1 MFFRILGESFLRNP
15 ARKWLEGAAL
25 ALGMA
30 ITTAAMLTALD
41 VSDRMAREFR
51 RLGANLVVTPKA
63 DTLPLVVAGT
73 DLRPVE
79 EGAYLHQ
86 DDLGKL
92 RMIFWRLNI
101 VGFSPFLEAPAELDR
116 GPNRFATRLI
126 GTWVAHSVAVPDG
139 TTFTTGV
146 LSTHPWWKLEGA
158 WFPDSPAAAARA
170 AEDARGAPGGS
181 KAAATPLD
189 AVFGASLA
197 SRAGIHE
204 GDVVL
209 LRAAGREVRLRASG
223 ILTTGGPEDQ
233 AIVAPL
239 AFVQDLTGHPGEY
252 RRLLVSALTTPE
264 DQFGQRDPDTLSPAE
279 YDRWF
284 CTPYIS
290 SIAFQIKQALPG
302 AEVRV
307 VRQVAETEGRVLGR
321 LSALFWLVS
330 LTALLAAA
338 LVIGS
343 ASATTV
349 LERRREIG
357 LMKAL
362 GAGRGRILSLFLAE
376 QVLLALAG
384 GFLGFLAGEGLGFL
398 VGKIVFGIPATGRL
412 VLLPVM
418 MALALAVTLAG
429 SLWPLGHV
437 ARLEA
442 APVLRGE

>member
-30 ITTAAMLTALD
+30 ITTAALVTSLD

-51 RLGANLVVTPKA
+51 RLGANLIVTPKS
-63 DTLPLVVAGT
+63 DTLPLEIGGT
-73 DLRPVE
+73 DYRPVE
-79 EGAYLHQ
+79 EGAYLRA
-86 DDLGKL
+86 DDIGKL
-92 RMIFWRLNI
+92 RTIFWRLNL
-101 VGFSPFLEAPAELDR
+101 VGFTPFLESPAELER
-116 GPNRFATRLI
+116 GQNRFATRLI
-126 GTWVAHSVAVPDG
+126 GTWVDHAVVVPDG
-139 TTFTTGV
+139 TTFSTGV
-146 LSTHPWWKLEGA
+146 RATHPWWKVEGA
-158 WFPDSPAAAARA
+158 WFVDRA
-170 AEDARGAPGGS
+170 QSGGASVREEGIE
-181 KAAATPLD
+181 
-189 AVFGASLA
+189 AVAGASLA
-197 SRAGIHE
+197 SRTGIHT
-204 GDVVL
+204 GDTVL
-209 LRAAGREVRLRASG
+209 LHAAGHDVTLRVTG
-223 ILTTGGPEDQ
+223 ILSSGGPEDQ

-239 AFVQDLTGHPGEY
+239 AVVQELTGHPGEY

-264 DQFGQRDPDTLSPAE
+264 DQFAKRDPDTMNPTE

-321 LSALFWLVS
+321 LSALLWLVS
-330 LTALLAAA
+330 VTALLAAA

-349 LERRREIG
+349 LERQREIG

-362 GAGRGRILSLFLAE
+362 GAGRRSILSIFLAE
-376 QVLLALAG
+376 QILLALAG
-384 GFLGFLAGEGLGFL
+384 GLLGYLAGSGLGLL
-398 VGKIVFGIPATGRL
+398 VGRIVFGVPATGRL
-412 VLLPVM
+412 VLLPVVL
-418 MALALAVTLAG
+418 ALALGVTLAG

-442 APVLRGE
+442 APILRGE

>member
-51 RLGANLVVTPKA
+51 RLGANLVVTSKT
-63 DTLPLVVAGT
+63 DTLPLVIAGT

-79 EGAYLHQ
+79 EGAWLREG
-86 DDLGKL
+86 DLGKL
-92 RMIFWRLNI
+92 RTIFWRLNI
-101 VGFSPFLEAPAELDR
+101 VGFSPFLEAPGEIVR
-116 GPNRFATRLI
+116 GQNRFATRLI
-126 GTWVAHSVAVPDG
+126 GTWVDHAVAVPDG
-139 TTFTTGV
+139 TTFATGV
-146 LSTHPWWKLEGA
+146 LATHPWWKIEGA
-158 WFPDSPAAAARA
+158 WFPDSARA
-170 AEDARGAPGGS
+170 AGAAAENSASAGAP
-181 KAAATPLD
+181 APQLD

-197 SRAGIHE
+197 SRAGIHQ
-204 GDVVL
+204 GDIID
-209 LRAAGREVRLRASG
+209 LRAGGREYHLRASG

-239 AFVQDLTGHPGEY
+239 EFVQEVTGHPGEY

-264 DQFGQRDPDTLSPAE
+264 DQFGRRDPSTMSPTE

-290 SIAFQIKQALPG
+290 AIAFQIKEALPG

-307 VRQVAETEGRVLGR
+307 VRQVADTEGRVLGR

-362 GAGRGRILSLFLAE
+362 GAGRGHILSLFLAE

-384 GFLGFLAGEGLGFL
+384 GLLGYLAGEGLGYL

-412 VLLPVM
+412 VLFPVM

>member
-1 MFFRILGESFLRNP
+1 MFFRILRESFIRNP
-15 ARKWLEGAAL
+15 ARKWLEGASL

-30 ITTAAMLTALD
+30 IATAALTTALD

-51 RLGANLVVTPKA
+51 RLGANLVVTPKS
-63 DTLPLVVAGT
+63 DTLPLEIGGV
-73 DLRPVE
+73 DYRPVE
-79 EGAYLHQ
+79 QGAYLRQ

-92 RMIFWRLNI
+92 RTIFWRLNI

-116 GPNRFATRLI
+116 GQNRFPTRMV
-126 GTWVAHSVAVPDG
+126 GTWAAHAVAEPDG
-139 TTFTTGV
+139 GVFTTGV
-146 LSTHPWWKLEGA
+146 LSTHPWWKVDGA
-158 WFPDSPAAAARA
+158 WFSEGPSAAAESKRTDA
-170 AEDARGAPGGS
+170 ALPEIQ
-181 KAAATPLD
+181 
-189 AVFGASLA
+189 VVIGASLA
-197 SRAGIHE
+197 SRAGIHR
-204 GDVVL
+204 GDAFVVHSS
-209 LRAAGREVRLRASG
+209 GHDVRLLATG
-223 ILTTGGPEDQ
+223 ILSTSGAEDE

-239 AFVQDLTGHPGEY
+239 GFVQQLTGHPGEY
-252 RRLLVSALTTPE
+252 RRMLVSALTTPE
-264 DQFGQRDPDTLSPAE
+264 DQFGKRDPDTLSPTE

-321 LSALFWLVS
+321 LSTLLWLVS
-330 LTALLAAA
+330 IAALLASA

-362 GAGRGRILSLFLAE
+362 GAGRRRIVSIFVAE
-376 QVLLALAG
+376 QFLVALCG
-384 GFLGFLAGEGLGFL
+384 GLLGFAAGEGLGYL
-398 VGKIVFGIPATGRL
+398 VGRIVFGTPATGRM
-412 VLLPVM
+412 VLLPVVL
-418 MALALAVTLAG
+418 ALALAVTLAG
-429 SLWPLGHV
+429 SLWPLGRV
-437 ARLEA
+437 ARLDA

>member
-1 MFFRILGESFLRNP
+1 MFFRILRESFVRNP

-30 ITTAAMLTALD
+30 IATAALTTALD

-51 RLGANLVVTPKA
+51 RLGANLVVTPKS
-63 DTLPLVVAGT
+63 DTLPLEIGGV
-73 DLRPVE
+73 DYRPVE
-79 EGAYLHQ
+79 QGAYLREA
-86 DDLGKL
+86 DLGKL
-92 RMIFWRLNI
+92 RTIFWRLAI
-101 VGFSPFLEAPAELDR
+101 VGFTPFLEAPAELER
-116 GPNRFATRLI
+116 GPNHFPTRLV
-126 GTWVAHSVAVPDG
+126 GTWVAHGVAEPDG
-139 TTFTTGV
+139 GVFTTGV
-146 LSTHPWWKLEGA
+146 LSTHPWWRVEGA
-158 WFPDSPAAAARA
+158 WFPESPGSSGAANSANGTAA
-170 AEDARGAPGGS
+170 P
-181 KAAATPLD
+181 
-189 AVFGASLA
+189 VVVGASLA
-197 SRAGIHE
+197 SRAGIHP
-204 GDVVL
+204 GDEFAV
-209 LRAAGREVRLRASG
+209 RSSGRDLRLRASG
-223 ILTTGGPEDQ
+223 IVYAGGAEDE

-239 AFVQDLTGHPGEY
+239 ALVQEVTGHAGEY
-252 RRLLVSALTTPE
+252 RRMLVSALTTPE
-264 DQFGQRDPDTLSPAE
+264 DQFGKRDPDTLTPAE

-321 LSALFWLVS
+321 LSTLLWLVS
-330 LTALLAAA
+330 FSALLASA

-362 GAGRGRILSLFLAE
+362 GAGRRRIVSIFIAE
-376 QVLLALAG
+376 QFLVALTG
-384 GFLGFLAGEGLGFL
+384 GLLGFAAGEGLGYL
-398 VGKIVFGIPATGRL
+398 VGRIVFGTPATGRI
-412 VLLPVM
+412 VLLPVVL
-418 MALALAVTLAG
+418 ALAVAVTLAG
-429 SLWPLGHV
+429 SLWPLGRV

>member
-51 RLGANLVVTPKA
+51 SLGANLVVTPQT
-63 DTLPLVVAGT
+63 DTLPLVIAGT

-79 EGAYLHQ
+79 EGAYLRQ

-92 RMIFWRLNI
+92 RTIFWRLNI

-116 GPNRFATRLI
+116 GTYRFSTRLI
-126 GTWVAHSVAVPDG
+126 GTWVAHSVPVPDG
-139 TTFTTGV
+139 TKFTTGV

-158 WFPDSPAAAARA
+158 WFSDSPPNGATA
-170 AEDARGAPGGS
+170 ARGASGTPTGS
-181 KAAATPLD
+181 QETAAPLD
-189 AVFGASLA
+189 VVFGASLA
-197 SRAGIHE
+197 SRAGIHR
-204 GDVVL
+204 GDIVV

-239 AFVQDLTGHPGEY
+239 TFVQDLTGHPGDY
-252 RRLLVSALTTPE
+252 RRLLVSALTLPE
-264 DQFGQRDPDTLSPAE
+264 DEFGRRDPDTLSPADYE
-279 YDRWF
+279 RWF

-290 SIAFQIKQALPG
+290 SIAFQVKQALPG
-302 AEVRV
+302 ADVRV
-307 VRQVAETEGRVLGR
+307 VRQVADTEGRVLGR
-321 LSALFWLVS
+321 LSTLLWLVS

-349 LERRREIG
+349 IERRREIG

-362 GAGRGRILSLFLAE
+362 GAGRRRILSLFLAE
-376 QVLLALAG
+376 QVLLALVG
-384 GFLGFLAGEGLGFL
+384 GFLGYLVGEGLGFL
-398 VGKIVFGIPATGRL
+398 VGKIVFGVPATGRL
-412 VLLPVM
+412 ILLPVM

>member
-15 ARKWLEGAAL
+15 ARKWLEAVAL

-30 ITTAAMLTALD
+30 ITTAAMVTALD
-41 VSDRMAREFR
+41 VGDRMAREFR
-51 RLGANLVVTPKA
+51 RLGANLVVTPKT
-63 DTLPLVVAGT
+63 DTLPLEIGGT
-73 DLRPVE
+73 DYRPVE
-79 EGAYLHQ
+79 EGAYLRD

-92 RMIFWRLNI
+92 RTIFWRLNL
-101 VGFSPFLEAPAELDR
+101 VGFSPFLEAPTELER
-116 GPNRFATRLI
+116 GQNRFATRLI
-126 GTWVAHSVAVPDG
+126 GTWVAHEVAVPDG
-139 TTFTTGV
+139 TTYRTGV
-146 LSTHPWWKLEGA
+146 LETHPWWKVEGA
-158 WFPDSPAAAARA
+158 WFS
-170 AEDARGAPGGS
+170 EEEVNTGPG
-181 KAAATPLD
+181 PRD
-189 AVFGASLA
+189 VVVGASLA
-197 SRAGIHE
+197 SRAGIRP
-204 GDVVL
+204 GDAVQVQV
-209 LRAAGREVRLRASG
+209 AGKVMEARVSG
-223 ILTTGGPEDQ
+223 ILTSGGAEDE

-239 AFVQDLTGHPGEY
+239 AEVQELTGHRGEY
-252 RRLLVSALTTPE
+252 RRLAVSALTVPE
-264 DQFGQRDPDTLSPAE
+264 DEFGKRDPDTMKPAD

-321 LSALFWLVS
+321 LSALLWLVS
-330 LTALLAAA
+330 VTALVSVA

-343 ASATTV
+343 TSATTV

-362 GAGRGRILSLFLAE
+362 GAGRGRIVGLFVAE
-376 QVLLALAG
+376 QVLVAVCGGLAG
-384 GFLGFLAGEGLGFL
+384 YLAGEGLGYL
-398 VGKIVFGIPATGRL
+398 VGRIVFGIPGTGRI
-412 VLLPVM
+412 VLLPVV

-429 SLWPLGHV
+429 SLWPLGRV

>member
-1 MFFRILGESFLRNP
+1 MFLRILRESFLRNP

-30 ITTAAMLTALD
+30 IATAALTTALD

-51 RLGANLVVTPKA
+51 RLGANLVVTPKS
-63 DTLPLVVAGT
+63 DTLPLEIGGV
-73 DLRPVE
+73 DYRPVE
-79 EGAYLHQ
+79 QGAYLKQ

-92 RMIFWRLNI
+92 RTIFWRLNI
-101 VGFSPFLEAPAELDR
+101 VGFSPFLEAPAELER
-116 GPNRFATRLI
+116 GGSRFSTRLV
-126 GTWVAHSVAVPDG
+126 GTWVAHPVAEPDG
-139 TTFTTGV
+139 GVFTTGV
-146 LSTHPWWKLEGA
+146 LSTHPWWRVEGA
-158 WFPDSPAAAARA
+158 WFSEGLQAPAFAQSAAAAPPV
-170 AEDARGAPGGS
+170 AEV
-181 KAAATPLD
+181 
-189 AVFGASLA
+189 AVGASLA
-197 SRAGIHE
+197 SRAGIHP
-204 GDVVL
+204 GDEFDL
-209 LRAAGREVRLRASG
+209 NSSGRTVRVRASG
-223 ILTTGGPEDQ
+223 IAHTGGPEDEAILAALPLAQ
-233 AIVAPL
+233 AI
-239 AFVQDLTGHPGEY
+239 TGHAGEY
-252 RRLLVSALTTPE
+252 RRMLVSALTTPE
-264 DQFGQRDPDTLSPAE
+264 DQFGKRDPNTLTPTE

-321 LSALFWLVS
+321 LSTLLWLVS
-330 LTALLAAA
+330 IAALLASG

-362 GAGRGRILSLFLAE
+362 GAGRRRILAIFIAE
-376 QVLLALAG
+376 QFLVALSGGLLGYA
-384 GFLGFLAGEGLGFL
+384 AGEGLGYV
-398 VGKIVFGIPATGRL
+398 VGRIVFGSPATGRI
-412 VLLPVM
+412 VLLPVVI
-418 MALALAVTLAG
+418 ALAIVVALAG
-429 SLWPLGHV
+429 SIWPLGRM